1 MDHRDP
7 DNSARHYT
15 RYRFH
20 RIGNSS
26 GQVCGHVFTR
36 NGGWWQNQ
44 CRQPSEDHWSEHS
57 PRWRHPHPAEAG
69 QTSRKMAM
77 LLGCWPR
84 FKDGYFLGRWWW
96 ARLRFAFLSRSIDD
110 SSKRRSNVSWKS
122 WKKGRRGDTAAPVVF
137 SCCVRRIVKV
147 SPPRWMKTGE
157 IKGRT
162 DGAVHC
168 EEVLAARED

>member
-84 FKDGYFLGRWWW
+84 FKDGYFLGRWCSKMGKL
-96 ARLRFAFLSRSIDD
+96 ACASLSSLSID
-110 SSKRRSNVSWKS
+110 RRLVETSIE
-122 WKKGRRGDTAAPVVF
+122 
-137 SCCVRRIVKV
+137 RIVKKLKERKERRYCCSRRILLLRMSHCQSV
-147 SPPRWMKTGE
+147 SP
-157 IKGRT
+157 
-162 DGAVHC
+162 
-168 EEVLAARED
+168 

>member
-84 FKDGYFLGRWWW
+84 FKDGYFLGRWCSKMGKL
-96 ARLRFAFLSRSIDD
+96 ACASLSSLDRSTT
-110 SSKRRSNVSWKS
+110 RRNVD
-122 WKKGRRGDTAAPVVF
+122 RTYRE
-137 SCCVRRIVKV
+137 KV
-147 SPPRWMKTGE
+147 ERKEGE
-157 IKGRT
+157 EILLLPSYS
-162 DGAVHC
+162 
-168 EEVLAARED
+168 LAAYVALSKCLPLGGWRPER